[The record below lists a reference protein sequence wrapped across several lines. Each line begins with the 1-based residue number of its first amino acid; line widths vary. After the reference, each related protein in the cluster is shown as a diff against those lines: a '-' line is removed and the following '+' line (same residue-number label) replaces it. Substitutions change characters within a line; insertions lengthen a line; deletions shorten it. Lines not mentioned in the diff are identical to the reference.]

1 MLETEKEDLLQ
12 KLACFGCEYK
22 EDCVEEF
29 EHGHSQCDEKYNDAY
44 TFARMIKLINWPLV
58 DVRNG

>member
-1 MLETEKEDLLQ
+1 MLEIEKEDLLQ

-29 EHGHSQCDEKYNDAY
+29 EHGHSQCDEKYNEAY
-44 TFARMIKLINWPLV
+44 TFARIIKLIN
-58 DVRNG
+58 